1 MFNQMVPSLTD
12 TVNFAPANVAFVHIP
27 FIHIAFVHVA
37 LVHNPL
43 ANIAL
48 ARAPWPFWRH
58 ALAALL
64 TTVALRSNIAPS
76 LHAYKGAFGFTKIKA
91 LWF

>member
-12 TVNFAPANVAFVHIP
+12 TVNFAPAN
-27 FIHIAFVHVA
+27 IAFVHVT

-48 ARAPWPFWRH
+48 ARAPWPLWRH

-76 LHAYKGAFGFTKIKA
+76 LHAYKRAFGFTKIKA